1 MQRPLEALDKALTR
15 GVRALGVLAGFA
27 LLWLMALTVA
37 AAVTRKVFLSPILGV
52 FDLSE
57 LTLLVLVFLG
67 LAYCGRTGGHIS
79 VDLIAGIAKPAILR
93 VMDTVVRLCGGAF
106 LLFVAWET
114 VGRALDARAQ
124 HEATNML
131 FIQLY
136 PYFLLVAA
144 GFALYALVLIVQAL
158 RLASGVGNVD
168 A

>member
-1 MQRPLEALDKALTR
+1 MRRPLEALDRALTA
-15 GVRALGVLAGFA
+15 GVRGLGVIAGLA
-27 LLWLMALTVA
+27 LLWLMVLTVV

-57 LTLLVLVFLG
+57 VTLLVLVFLG

-79 VDLIAGIAKPAILR
+79 VDLIAGIVKPAALR
-93 VMDTVVRLCGGAF
+93 VMDAAVRLCGGAF

-114 VGRALDARAQ
+114 IARALDARAQ

-136 PYFLLVAA
+136 PFFLLVAA

-158 RLASGVGNVD
+158 RLALGADNVD

>member
-1 MQRPLEALDKALTR
+1 MRRPLEALDKVLTR
-15 GVRALGVLAGFA
+15 AVRGLGVLAGLA
-27 LLWLMALTVA
+27 LLWLMALTVV

-57 LTLLVLVFLG
+57 VTLLVLVFLG

-79 VDLIAGIAKPAILR
+79 VDLIAGLAKPAILR
-93 VMDTVVRLCGGAF
+93 GMDVVVRLCGGAF
-106 LLFVAWET
+106 LLFVAWESL
-114 VGRALDARAQ
+114 GRALDARVQ

-131 FIQLY
+131 FIQLF
-136 PYFLLVAA
+136 PFFLLVAA

-158 RLASGVGNVD
+158 RLASGADNVD